1 MTTLEQLSA
10 DPDASATVDEMRDF
24 HRTAGPESLLAF
36 QYALH
41 ALAAP
46 IHWANQ
52 TWRDDRNSE
61 WVEDRHKGCRGCR
74 CPLKSVGQCGN
85 PRCGLW
91 IASVQVQAPKF
102 CSDRCSNRA
111 AHDQRRALDERIIE
125 IVRNYPDGI
134 EVDLI
139 ANHLKVDR
147 RRVAEASG
155 RLAKRKSPPIA
166 EWRERMPGTTYATTW
181 YLVPVYDSEGA
192 RP

>member
-41 ALAAP
+41 ALARP
-46 IHWANQ
+46 I
-52 TWRDDRNSE
+52 SE
-61 WVEDRHKGCRGCR
+61 YNVVYPYGIDTEWMEDRHEGCRSCS
-74 CPLKSVGQCGN
+74 CPTKSVRQCGN
-85 PRCGLW
+85 VHCDHWIVSVNQEPPAYCSKRC
-91 IASVQVQAPKF
+91 AT
-102 CSDRCSNRA
+102 RA
-111 AHDQRRALDERIIE
+111 AQERTREFDERVLE

-139 ANHLKVDR
+139 ARHLGVEQ
-147 RRVAEASG
+147 RRVSG
-155 RLAKRKSPPIA
+155 AIGRFAKRKQPPVK
-166 EWRERMPGTTYATTW
+166 EWRERLPGAGWATAW
-181 YLVPVYDSEGA
+181 YVVPVYDSEGA